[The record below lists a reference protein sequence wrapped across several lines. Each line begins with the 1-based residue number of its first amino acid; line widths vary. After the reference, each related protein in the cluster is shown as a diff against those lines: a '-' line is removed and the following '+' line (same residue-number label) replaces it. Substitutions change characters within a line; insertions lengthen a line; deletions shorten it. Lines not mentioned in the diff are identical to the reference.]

1 MKNEMKKIAI
11 CVPSYGHRYK
21 ELISNLHNININDDV
36 HQYDKY
42 IFVSN
47 DDMAKSEYDIYKSDD
62 VKVINV
68 DAANLPSK
76 RQAALDYCINND
88 YDYMFMIDD
97 DVKYSA
103 KYISEETKRSTS
115 DSYRSICMKI
125 DALFIEA
132 VKLAEENNA
141 GHVSFTLPFYIG
153 FKKPNEIVKNKAL
166 NAGQFIL
173 LDLRQIKE
181 KNIKYDVEFF
191 STEDISLLLDCLI
204 SGIDCMAINYMSYE
218 LCNDNFFRDNNNAT
232 SAVFDNMWSR
242 YRTMFGDNYRYN
254 IPISI
259 DKRKVLHR
267 RIKFEK
273 YAGINEM
280 PSFKN
285 KYDEEVHKMIV
296 DYYDK
301 NKKFDNEIIEN
312 VINYLWG
319 IYEQKHKNK

>member
-1 MKNEMKKIAI
+1 MKRIAI

-21 ELISNLHNININDDV
+21 ELISNLHNININDDQ

-47 DDMAKSEYDIYKSDD
+47 NDETKLDYESYKSDN
-62 VKVINV
+62 VGVIYV
-68 DAANLPSK
+68 DANNLPSK
-76 RQAALDYCINND
+76 RQAILDFCINNN

-103 KYISEETKRSTS
+103 KYISEETKRETS
-115 DSYRSICMKI
+115 NSYRSYRTDI
-125 DALFIEA
+125 DILFKEA
-132 VKLAEENNA
+132 IKLAEDNNA

-153 FKKPNEIVKNKAL
+153 FKKPNEIVKNKSL

-173 LDLRQIKE
+173 LDIKQIVE
-181 KNIKYDVEFF
+181 NNIHYDVTFF
-191 STEDISLLLDCLI
+191 STEDISLLLDCLM
-204 SGIDCMAINYMSYE
+204 SGINCMAINYMSYE
-218 LCNDNFFRDNNNAT
+218 LCNDNFFRDNKNDT
-232 SAVFDNMWSR
+232 SAAFENMWDR
-242 YRTMFGDNYRYN
+242 YKTMFGDNYKYN

-273 YAGINEM
+273 YFNVNKM

-285 KYDEEVHKMIV
+285 AYDENVHNMIV
-296 DYYDK
+296 EYYDAHQ
-301 NKKFDNEIIEN
+301 KFDNEIISN

-319 IYEQKHKNK
+319 IYVERHTKK

>member
-1 MKNEMKKIAI
+1 MKRIAI

-21 ELISNLHNININDDV
+21 ELISNLHNININDDQ

-47 DDMAKSEYDIYKSDD
+47 NDETKLEYESYKSDN
-62 VKVINV
+62 VGVIYV
-68 DAANLPSK
+68 DANNLPSK
-76 RQAALDYCINND
+76 RQAILDFCINNN

-103 KYISEETKRSTS
+103 KYISEETKRETS
-115 DSYRSICMKI
+115 NSYRSYRTNI
-125 DALFIEA
+125 DILFKEA
-132 VKLAEENNA
+132 VKLAEENDA

-153 FKKPNEIVKNKAL
+153 FKKPNEIVKNKSL

-173 LDLRQIKE
+173 LDIKQIVE
-181 KNIKYDVEFF
+181 NNIHYDVTFF

-204 SGIDCMAINYMSYE
+204 SGINCMAINYMSYE
-218 LCNDNFFRDNNNAT
+218 LCNDNFFRDNKNDT
-232 SAVFDNMWSR
+232 SAAFENMWDR
-242 YRTMFGDNYRYN
+242 YKTMFGDNYKYN

-273 YAGINEM
+273 YFNANKM
-280 PSFKN
+280 PTFKN
-285 KYDEEVHKMIV
+285 TYDENVHNMIV
-296 DYYDK
+296 EYYDTHQ
-301 NKKFDNEIIEN
+301 KFDNEIISN

-319 IYEQKHKNK
+319 IYEERHTKK

>member
-1 MKNEMKKIAI
+1 MKRIAI

-21 ELISNLHNININDDV
+21 ELISNLHNININDDQ

-47 DDMAKSEYDIYKSDD
+47 NDETKLEYESYKSDN
-62 VKVINV
+62 VSVIYV
-68 DAANLPSK
+68 DANNLPSK
-76 RQAALDYCINND
+76 RQAILDFCINNN

-103 KYISEETKRSTS
+103 KYISEETKRETS
-115 DSYRSICMKI
+115 NSYRSYRTDI
-125 DALFIEA
+125 DILFKEA

-153 FKKPNEIVKNKAL
+153 FKKPNEIVKNKSL

-173 LDLRQIKE
+173 LDIKQIVE
-181 KNIKYDVEFF
+181 NNIHYDITFF

-204 SGIDCMAINYMSYE
+204 SGINCMAINYMSYE
-218 LCNDNFFRDNNNAT
+218 LCNDNFFRDNKNDT
-232 SAVFDNMWSR
+232 SAAFENMWDR
-242 YRTMFGDNYRYN
+242 YKTMFGDNYKYN

-273 YAGINEM
+273 YFNANKM

-285 KYDEEVHKMIV
+285 AYDENVHNMIV
-296 DYYDK
+296 EYY
-301 NKKFDNEIIEN
+301 NTHQKFDNEIISN

-319 IYEQKHKNK
+319 IYEERHTKK

>member
-1 MKNEMKKIAI
+1 MKQIAI

-21 ELISNLHNININDDV
+21 ELISNLHNININDDQ

-47 DDMAKSEYDIYKSDD
+47 NDETKLEYESYKSDT
-62 VKVINV
+62 VSVIYV
-68 DAANLPSK
+68 DANNLPSK
-76 RQAALDYCINND
+76 RQAILDFCINNN

-103 KYISEETKRSTS
+103 KYISEETKRETS
-115 DSYRSICMKI
+115 NSYRSYRTDI
-125 DALFIEA
+125 DILFKEA

-153 FKKPNEIVKNKAL
+153 FKKPNEIVKNKSL

-173 LDLRQIKE
+173 LDIKQIV
-181 KNIKYDVEFF
+181 KNNIHYDVTFF

-204 SGIDCMAINYMSYE
+204 SGINCMAINYMSYE
-218 LCNDNFFRDNNNAT
+218 LCNDNFFRDNKNDT
-232 SAVFDNMWSR
+232 SAAFENMWDR
-242 YRTMFGDNYRYN
+242 YKTMFGDNYKYN

-273 YAGINEM
+273 YFNANKM

-285 KYDEEVHKMIV
+285 AYDENVHNMIV
-296 DYYDK
+296 EYYDAHQ
-301 NKKFDNEIIEN
+301 KFDNEIISN

-319 IYEQKHKNK
+319 IYEERHTKK